1 MRVGVNH
8 MKEQTVAIHAG
19 YNKDGQSTMAV
30 PIYQS
35 TAYEFPNTDYAREL
49 FELKIEGNIYTRLM
63 NPTTDVFEK
72 RFSILEGGISG
83 IATASGMSAIFY
95 AIANVAE
102 SGDNIIVAK
111 QVYGGTTTLTSH
123 TIKRFGIEA
132 RYFNIE
138 NPEEINE
145 LADDKTKLILFESIS
160 NPSIDLAD
168 FDKIVKIA
176 DRLNI
181 ITCVDNTV
189 ATPILCK
196 PIDFGC
202 DIVVHSSSKY
212 TTGQGLAIGGI
223 IVEGK
228 SAKSKIVDNPRYSH
242 FNEPDMSYH
251 GLIYSKASDNPFSLR
266 ARLSLLRDLGA
277 TPSPFNTWLY
287 IQGIE
292 TLPLRMVQHSKSALE
307 IAKFLESHP
316 KVKRVNYSGL
326 KSNKN
331 FHLAERYFPK
341 GQSGL
346 LSFELNS
353 LEEAKRVAESTKIFK
368 LVVNIGDSKSII
380 THPAS
385 TTHQQLSKQELIDAG
400 VPEGLIRLSVG
411 LEDREDLIKDLKEAL
426 D

>member
-1 MRVGVNH
+1 
-8 MKEQTVAIHAG
+8 
-19 YNKDGQSTMAV
+19 
-30 PIYQS
+30 
-35 TAYEFPNTDYAREL
+35 
-49 FELKIEGNIYTRLM
+49 
-63 NPTTDVFEK
+63 
-72 RFSILEGGISG
+72 
-83 IATASGMSAIFY
+83 MSAIFY

-168 FDKIVKIA
+168 FDKIVEIA

-331 FHLAERYFPK
+331 FLLAERYFPK